1 MITLKELERQ
11 RAKVLKFGK
20 RLESHDWKYLNLV
33 IRVLKDSVQDR
44 VRSLKITQQLDLI
57 LAKIHRIVI
66 PAVISR
72 GARVF
77 QQMLD
82 DPSYVWAHCTIEK
95 WRINP
100 GYCLTAGLK
109 DLGVLT

>member
-1 MITLKELERQ
+1 VITLKELERQ
-11 RAKVLKFGK
+11 RAKVQRIGR
-20 RLESHDWKYLNLV
+20 RLESRDWKYLNLV
-33 IRVLKDSVQDR
+33 IRVLKENVQDR

-57 LAKIHRIVI
+57 LAKIHRIII

-72 GARVF
+72 GARIF

-82 DPSYVWAHCTIEK
+82 DPNYVWAHRTIEK
-95 WRINP
+95 WRINS